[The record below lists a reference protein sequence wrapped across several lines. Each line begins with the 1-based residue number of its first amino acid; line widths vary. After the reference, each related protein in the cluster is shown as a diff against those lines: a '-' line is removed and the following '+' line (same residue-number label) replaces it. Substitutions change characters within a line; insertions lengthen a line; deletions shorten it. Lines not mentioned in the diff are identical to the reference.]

1 MIDRRPEIP
10 ARLQASRIVAILRR
24 TDSSAAVA
32 TAEALMAG
40 GIDTLEVTCDSP
52 GVLDMIRAIDAAL
65 GERVL
70 IGAGTVLE
78 ASTARAALD
87 AGARF
92 LVSPHLDIDL
102 VRGFAEQGI
111 PWIPGAFSAT
121 EVLGAW
127 RAGAIV
133 IKVFPAGS
141 VGPGYI
147 RDLLGPFKSMPLL
160 PTGGVT
166 LDNARSF
173 LEAGAWGL
181 GMGSA
186 LVDRELI
193 AAARFDELADRARR
207 LARIVALSAPG
218 ARAGPAPG

>member
-10 ARLQASRIVAILRR
+10 ARLEASRIVAILRR

-32 TAEALMAG
+32 TAEALLAG
-40 GIDTLEVTCDSP
+40 GIDALEVTCDSP

-193 AAARFDELADRARR
+193 AAARFDELEGRARR
-207 LARIVALSAPG
+207 LARIVAL
-218 ARAGPAPG
+218 RACEELSS